1 MTAGSPPT
9 NPIGP
14 VGPLVA
20 GIDTHKNTHHVAVVD
35 QLGRPVADRE
45 FATTSRGYAQIV
57 EFLRAHA
64 PVAQVG
70 VEGTGSYGAGI
81 FRVLTA
87 EGLTVVEVV
96 RQNRQ
101 ARRLRGK
108 SDPIDAH
115 QAALAVL
122 AGTDTSIPKAG
133 DGAVEAMRILIT
145 ERRSAVKTKTQT
157 LNQIHALLITAP
169 EPVRNTYRSLPGA
182 KLLAVLARSRP
193 GVDESADPALVA
205 RQTLKRLAC
214 RHALLDAEVATID
227 RQLEHLVRAVNPNL
241 LALRGVGP
249 LTAST
254 LLVAAGDNPERLAT
268 KASFAALTGAAP
280 IPASSGQRT
289 RHRLSRGG
297 NRHANAS
304 LHRIVL
310 LRMRHREP
318 RTVAYFARRR
328 IEGLTDRDIMGC
340 LKRHIANEI
349 YAALH
354 QPRSRGP
361 SRPAA
366 ASPAPTRRHPH
377 QRPCRDPRSALPA
390 SSSPR
395 DRHPRRPRTGSAS
408 HRHPEPHQHRLCSL
422 TAIGA
427 STTRDLTSVARPLP
441 RQWTGC

>member
-1 MTAGSPPT
+1 MTADPAT
-9 NPIGP
+9 TDHIDP

-20 GIDTHKNTHHVAVVD
+20 GIDTHKHTHHVAIVD
-35 QLGRPVADRE
+35 QLGRAVADRE
-45 FATTSRGYAQIV
+45 FATTSRGYTQII
-57 EFLRAHA
+57 EFLRHHG
-64 PVAQVG
+64 PLDQVG

-81 FRVLTA
+81 SRSLMA

-108 SDPIDAH
+108 SDPIDAN

-122 AGTDTSIPKAG
+122 AGTDTSIPKTA
-133 DGAVEAMRILIT
+133 DGAVEAMRILIA
-145 ERRSAVKTKTQT
+145 ERRSAAKTKTQT

-169 EPVRNTYRSLPGA
+169 ETVRNAYRSLAGA
-182 KLLAVLARSRP
+182 KLLAALVHSRP
-193 GVDESADPALVA
+193 GAAESADPAQVA

-214 RHALLDAEVATID
+214 RHAMLNDEVTIID
-227 RQLEHLVRAVNPNL
+227 EQLERLVRTLNPAL
-241 LALRGVGP
+241 LALSGVGP
-249 LTAST
+249 LTAAT

-268 KASFAALTGAAP
+268 KASFAALAGAAP

-318 RTVAYFARRR
+318 RTMAYFERRR
-328 IEGLTDRDIMGC
+328 AEGLTDRDIMRC

-349 YAALH
+349 YAALIE
-354 QPRSRGP
+354 P
-361 SRPAA
+361 STDDPAGRQLR
-366 ASPAPTRRHPH
+366 TRRQDAGMPISVLAATLGVPY
-377 QRPCRDPRSALPA
+377 QRLRRLEIGTRADPELEARA
-390 SSSPR
+390 
-395 DRHPRRPRTGSAS
+395 
-408 HRHPEPHQHRLCSL
+408 RLLLDQINADS
-422 TAIGA
+422 TA
-427 STTRDLTSVARPLP
+427 
-441 RQWTGC
+441 

>member
-1 MTAGSPPT
+1 MTADPATT
-9 NPIGP
+9 NHIDP

-20 GIDTHKNTHHVAVVD
+20 GIDTHKHTHHVAIVD
-35 QLGRPVADRE
+35 QLGRAVADRE
-45 FATTSRGYAQIV
+45 FATTSRGYTQII
-57 EFLRAHA
+57 EFLRHHG
-64 PVAQVG
+64 PLDQVG

-81 FRVLTA
+81 SRSLMA

-108 SDPIDAH
+108 SDPIDAN

-122 AGTDTSIPKAG
+122 AGTETSIPKTA
-133 DGAVEAMRILIT
+133 DGAVEAMRILIA
-145 ERRSAVKTKTQT
+145 ERRSAAKTKTQT

-169 EPVRNTYRSLPGA
+169 ETVRNAYRSLAGA
-182 KLLAVLARSRP
+182 KLLAALVHSRP
-193 GVDESADPALVA
+193 GAAESADPAQVA

-214 RHALLDAEVATID
+214 RHAMLNDEVTIID
-227 RQLEHLVRAVNPNL
+227 EQLERLVRTLNPAL
-241 LALRGVGP
+241 LALSGVGP
-249 LTAST
+249 LTAAT

-268 KASFAALTGAAP
+268 KASFAALAGAAP

-318 RTVAYFARRR
+318 RTMAYFERRR
-328 IEGLTDRDIMGC
+328 AEGLTDRDIMRC

-349 YAALH
+349 YAALIE
-354 QPRSRGP
+354 P
-361 SRPAA
+361 STDDPAGRQLR
-366 ASPAPTRRHPH
+366 TRRQDAGMPISVLAATLGVPY
-377 QRPCRDPRSALPA
+377 QRLRRLEIGTRADPELEARA
-390 SSSPR
+390 
-395 DRHPRRPRTGSAS
+395 
-408 HRHPEPHQHRLCSL
+408 RLLLDQINADS
-422 TAIGA
+422 TA
-427 STTRDLTSVARPLP
+427 
-441 RQWTGC
+441 

>member
-1 MTAGSPPT
+1 MTADSAT
-9 NPIGP
+9 ANPITP
-14 VGPLVA
+14 AGPLIA
-20 GIDTHKNTHHVAVVD
+20 GIDTHKHTHHVAVVD
-35 QLGRPVADRE
+35 QLGRPVANRE

-57 EFLRAHA
+57 AFLRAHGDLDR
-64 PVAQVG
+64 VG

-81 FRVLTA
+81 ARALTA
-87 EGLTVVEVV
+87 EGLTVIEVV

-122 AGTDTSIPKAG
+122 SGSDTSIPKAA

-145 ERRSAVKTKTQT
+145 ERRSAAKTKTQT

-169 EPVRNTYRSLPGA
+169 EVVRNAYRALSGV
-182 KLLAVLARSRP
+182 KLLAALARSRP
-193 GVDESADPALVA
+193 GVGESADPAQVA

-214 RHALLDAEVATID
+214 RHAMLDEEVTTID
-227 RQLEHLVRAVNPNL
+227 GQLERLVRALNPTL
-241 LALRGVGP
+241 LALSGVGP
-249 LTAST
+249 LTAAT

-268 KASFAALTGAAP
+268 KASFAALAGTSP

-318 RTVAYFARRR
+318 RTMAYFERRR
-328 IEGLTDRDIMGC
+328 AEGLTDRDIMRC

-349 YAALH
+349 YAALLN
-354 QPRSRGP
+354 
-361 SRPAA
+361 PAA
-366 ASPAPTRRHPH
+366 DDPA
-377 QRPCRDPRSALPA
+377 
-390 SSSPR
+390 
-395 DRHPRRPRTGSAS
+395 G
-408 HRHPEPHQHRLCSL
+408 HRLRTKRQRAGIPISVLAATLGVPYQRLRRLEIGTRADPELEARASL
-422 TAIGA
+422 ILDQINAA
-427 STTRDLTSVARPLP
+427 SAA
-441 RQWTGC
+441 